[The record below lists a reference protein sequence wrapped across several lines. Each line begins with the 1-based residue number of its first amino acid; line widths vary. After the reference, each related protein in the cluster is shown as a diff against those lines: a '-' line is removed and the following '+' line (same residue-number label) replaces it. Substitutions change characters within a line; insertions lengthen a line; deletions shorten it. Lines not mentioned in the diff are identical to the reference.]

1 MTLSDIENPRENS
14 GDGTARCSGCGAELS
29 PGVFRISS
37 VCPLC
42 RRPLSPAAGRRK
54 DPPPGDSDFY
64 DCVIPFSF
72 GPGDLAQEYAK
83 LKAMPDECSRS
94 ITENT
99 VRKIYLP
106 FWIYDL
112 EVTGETEQ
120 VKRFPGGGRRRV
132 NRRQGDERPENSE
145 NPGKIRARLVYRNIP
160 ELAVRIPDPEILR
173 VIAPEDLVPDNPEP
187 VFSEKAYRKAV
198 RAGTAL
204 PDLEQARA
212 LAETEISAYMAPG
225 GSGVRNQN
233 IAVRPLRIRTLLF
246 PVLFAKAAVNG
257 QDCIAVMN
265 GDAGEFYTNI
275 PADPEKLRLMR
286 SALTLMFA
294 GLLTVSWWLAP
305 FILGDEDKGSLLA
318 RLVVECCGGSFIT
331 VIILAFVF
339 GSLDGLLTDIRGFRL
354 VSYTL
359 SVIGI
364 LIITVMAVIN
374 LPGNPGGFLTALACA
389 FACAFAIRLI
399 GVHASRRKK
408 AFPRFAADV
417 SRYRSREECS
427 LSLPDLNLNREATGS
442 RHREP

>member
-1 MTLSDIENPRENS
+1 MNASGASLKTLSGKSI
-14 GDGTARCSGCGAELS
+14 
-29 PGVFRISS
+29 
-37 VCPLC
+37 
-42 RRPLSPAAGRRK
+42 
-54 DPPPGDSDFY
+54 
-64 DCVIPFSF
+64 
-72 GPGDLAQEYAK
+72 
-83 LKAMPDECSRS
+83 SRS
-94 ITENT
+94 GAMTW
-99 VRKIYLP
+99 RS
-106 FWIYDL
+106 
-112 EVTGETEQ
+112 GETEQ
-120 VKRFPGGGRRRV
+120 VKRFPGGGRLRV

-173 VIAPEDLVPDNPEP
+173 
-187 VFSEKAYRKAV
+187 
-198 RAGTAL
+198 
-204 PDLEQARA
+204 
-212 LAETEISAYMAPG
+212 
-225 GSGVRNQN
+225 
-233 IAVRPLRIRTLLF
+233 IRTLLF
-246 PVLFAKAAVNG
+246 PVLFSKAAVNG

-275 PADPEKLRLMR
+275 PADPEKLRMMR
-286 SALTLMFA
+286 AALTLMFA

-331 VIILAFVF
+331 VIIPAFVF

-354 VSYTL
+354 VSYIL